1 MATAS
6 FASTI
11 AHIWNDVSLTNAQ
24 VLEQVNKLT
33 DGAVSAWSD
42 LKKKLRSKDAEKFI
56 IREGGVKNTELPKA
70 RDSATAAPVAAIV
83 APTPVA
89 APVEPAAVV
98 APTAAPVATPTLPDV
113 AMPEVSPAPAATD
126 VILENVRITVG
137 SDAQETLR
145 GTRQQI
151 LSWIITQ
158 ADRKNWS
165 KLQLKS
171 GRSQI
176 GFAGIQSDG
185 VYTVTKQLEA
195 GK

>member
-1 MATAS
+1 LQS
-6 FASTI
+6 I
-11 AHIWNDVSLTNAQ
+11 N
-24 VLEQVNKLT
+24 
-33 DGAVSAWSD
+33 GAG
-42 LKKKLRSKDAEKFI
+42 I
-56 IREGGVKNTELPKA
+56 T
-70 RDSATAAPVAAIV
+70 
-83 APTPVA
+83 
-89 APVEPAAVV
+89 PAAVA
-98 APTAAPVATPTLPDV
+98 APTAAPAATPALPDV
-113 AMPEVSPAPAATD
+113 AMPEVSVSPAPAATD

-185 VYTVTKQLEA
+185 VYTVNKQLEA

>member
-1 MATAS
+1 LEIIMATAS

-70 RDSATAAPVAAIV
+70 RDSATAAPVAALV

-98 APTAAPVATPTLPDV
+98 ALPDV
-113 AMPEVSPAPAATD
+113 AMPEVAAAPSAAE
-126 VILENVRITVG
+126 VVLENVRITVG